1 MKKTGKLLLILS
13 LFFAVLSG
21 VVIIKNETKCYAD
34 TKEFSLELY
43 LEDNVKDEN
52 KFNLSGIKVDIYSSA
67 LTQYYSEYDM
77 SEFTHSYAFS
87 VYSDENGMI
96 TFVKPSDEFLMMFD
110 ETSLPVGTGVELHT
124 KFYHS
129 DDVADRIEISEIDHV
144 DVNYDETFEN
154 SISVSVYNK
163 AGKNI
168 TASYSISEEK
178 SADDIKKGTVTVGN
192 EIIPYEYY
200 IDFSPLEQLARLK
213 EEVIAGAKT
222 KSEALHEYDVI
233 YKKLE
238 KSTKKLPCCN
248 GLWQYETFFNSLS
261 DDQGEEPNRYTLPP
275 YYDTTYSLGR
285 FEIRY
290 VSSSR
295 SVPTFINSVM
305 QALQAADTSLC
316 SGLSF
321 TQPRSNESGT
331 AKYYLYVTSDTAP
344 GPAVTVQDVKSGVNV
359 SYTVLF
365 GINDLN
371 GSATDFQKGTIAHE
385 YMHAIVHA
393 YRDASYL
400 PLWFRESWSEWA
412 RVRVKGLSTSTCE
425 AGHVNAY
432 LNNSYKSLVS
442 DNNEYGKLLYPLFI
456 KQNYGGDTTVA
467 NVVKNLAYTSNVY
480 TAIGNALPGT
490 NTFYSIF
497 PAYMRYVYKPKSLF
511 NPYLSS
517 WNDHAYLSA
526 DYGIN
531 SYPTNLSGGSINPI
545 AAHYREFAVPSAPY
559 HLDITAS
566 LISNYST
573 FSGKVLMTTASGS
586 ITDWSFTPSSSLV
599 TYSTNISGSYV
610 KGCVMFASTN
620 TSSSTTYSVT
630 IARS

>member
-1 MKKTGKLLLILS
+1 MKKIGKIILTLS

-21 VVIIKNETKCYAD
+21 VMIIKNETKCYAD
-34 TKEFSLELY
+34 TNDFSLELY
-43 LEDNVKDEN
+43 LEDAIRAEN
-52 KFNLSGIKVDIYSSA
+52 KFNLFGIKVDIYSSA

-154 SISVSVYNK
+154 SISVNIYNK

-168 TASYSISEEK
+168 TASYIISEEK
-178 SADDIKKGTVTVGN
+178 SAADIKKGIVTVGN
-192 EIIPYEYY
+192 KVIPYEYY

-238 KSTKKLPCCN
+238 KSTKKLPCGN

-295 SVPTFINSVM
+295 SVPAFITSVM
-305 QALQAADTSLC
+305 QAM
-316 SGLSF
+316 
-321 TQPRSNESGT
+321 
-331 AKYYLYVTSDTAP
+331 
-344 GPAVTVQDVKSGVNV
+344 VNCC
-359 SYTVLF
+359 
-365 GINDLN
+365 I
-371 GSATDFQKGTIAHE
+371 
-385 YMHAIVHA
+385 
-393 YRDASYL
+393 R
-400 PLWFRESWSEWA
+400 
-412 RVRVKGLSTSTCE
+412 
-425 AGHVNAY
+425 
-432 LNNSYKSLVS
+432 
-442 DNNEYGKLLYPLFI
+442 
-456 KQNYGGDTTVA
+456 
-467 NVVKNLAYTSNVY
+467 
-480 TAIGNALPGT
+480 
-490 NTFYSIF
+490 
-497 PAYMRYVYKPKSLF
+497 
-511 NPYLSS
+511 YLSNKTMAEIQQLQM
-517 WNDHAYLSA
+517 W
-526 DYGIN
+526 
-531 SYPTNLSGGSINPI
+531 
-545 AAHYREFAVPSAPY
+545 
-559 HLDITAS
+559 
-566 LISNYST
+566 
-573 FSGKVLMTTASGS
+573 
-586 ITDWSFTPSSSLV
+586 
-599 TYSTNISGSYV
+599 
-610 KGCVMFASTN
+610 
-620 TSSSTTYSVT
+620 
-630 IARS
+630 

>member
-1 MKKTGKLLLILS
+1 M
-13 LFFAVLSG
+13 AVLSCMI
-21 VVIIKNETKCYAD
+21 IIKNETECYAD
-34 TKEFSLELY
+34 TNDFSLELY
-43 LEDNVKDEN
+43 LEDAVRAEN
-52 KFNLSGIKVDIYSSA
+52 KFNLSGIKVDIYSSE

-96 TFVKPSDEFLMMFD
+96 AFVKPSDEFLMMFD

-144 DVNYDETFEN
+144 DVKYDETFEN

-200 IDFSPLEQLARLK
+200 IDFSADEQLARLK
-213 EEVIAGAKT
+213 EEVIAGTKT
-222 KSEALHEYDVI
+222 KSEALQEFDAI
-233 YKKLE
+233 CKKLE
-238 KSTKKLPCCN
+238 KSTEKDFCGDWLID
-248 GLWQYETFFNSLS
+248 YYVFFDSLS
-261 DDQGEEPNRYTLPP
+261 DYQQEKTDRSFTPP
-275 YYDTTYSLGR
+275 DYDTTFSSGR

-290 VSSSR
+290 SSASG
-295 SVPTFINSVM
+295 SVPTFIYTIM
-305 QALQAADTSLC
+305 LALQDADTSLC
-316 SGLSF
+316 GGLSLS
-321 TQPRSNESGT
+321 QPRSNESGT
-331 AKYYLYVTSDTAP
+331 AKYYLYVTSNT
-344 GPAVTVQDVKSGVNV
+344 GPATAVTYPEIKSGVNV
-359 SYTVLF
+359 SSIVLYE
-365 GINDLN
+365 INDLSV
-371 GSATDFQKGTIAHE
+371 SATDLQKGTVAHE
-385 YMHAIVHA
+385 YMHAITHT
-393 YRDASYL
+393 YRDNTTL
-400 PLWFRESWSEWA
+400 PKWFKESWSEWA

-425 AGHVNAY
+425 ADHVNGY
-432 LNNSYKSLVS
+432 LNYSYKSLIS
-442 DNNEYGKLLYPLFI
+442 DSDRYGKLLYPLFI
-456 KQNYGGDTTVA
+456 KQNYGGDITVA
-467 NVVKNLAYTSNVY
+467 NAVKNLAYTSNVY

-573 FSGKVLMTTASGS
+573 FSGKVLMTGASGA

-599 TYSTNISGSYV
+599 TYSTNISGSYI

-620 TSSSTTYSVT
+620 ASSSTTYSLT

>member
-1 MKKTGKLLLILS
+1 MKKIGKIILTLS
-13 LFFAVLSG
+13 LFFALLSCMI
-21 VVIIKNETKCYAD
+21 IIKNETKCYAD

-200 IDFSPLEQLARLK
+200 IAYSPYEKLARLK
-213 EEVIAGAKT
+213 EEVIAGTKT
-222 KSEALHEYDVI
+222 KSEALQEFDAI
-233 YKKLE
+233 CKKLE
-238 KSTKKLPCCN
+238 KSTKKLECCF
-248 GLWQYETFFNSLS
+248 GLLQYETFFNSLS

-290 VSSSR
+290 VSS
-295 SVPTFINSVM
+295 
-305 QALQAADTSLC
+305 
-316 SGLSF
+316 
-321 TQPRSNESGT
+321 
-331 AKYYLYVTSDTAP
+331 
-344 GPAVTVQDVKSGVNV
+344 
-359 SYTVLF
+359 
-365 GINDLN
+365 
-371 GSATDFQKGTIAHE
+371 
-385 YMHAIVHA
+385 
-393 YRDASYL
+393 
-400 PLWFRESWSEWA
+400 
-412 RVRVKGLSTSTCE
+412 
-425 AGHVNAY
+425 
-432 LNNSYKSLVS
+432 
-442 DNNEYGKLLYPLFI
+442 
-456 KQNYGGDTTVA
+456 
-467 NVVKNLAYTSNVY
+467 
-480 TAIGNALPGT
+480 
-490 NTFYSIF
+490 
-497 PAYMRYVYKPKSLF
+497 
-511 NPYLSS
+511 
-517 WNDHAYLSA
+517 
-526 DYGIN
+526 
-531 SYPTNLSGGSINPI
+531 
-545 AAHYREFAVPSAPY
+545 
-559 HLDITAS
+559 
-566 LISNYST
+566 
-573 FSGKVLMTTASGS
+573 
-586 ITDWSFTPSSSLV
+586 
-599 TYSTNISGSYV
+599 
-610 KGCVMFASTN
+610 
-620 TSSSTTYSVT
+620 
-630 IARS
+630 